1 MNVRL
6 MVSFAQGAPHEPL
19 SCVLTENVSFA
30 CLGFGFL
37 PQLGDANAAS
47 KADIPN
53 KSVAMA
59 IKRLNAFLL
68 AWRVDGLR
76 FAAHE

>member
-1 MNVRL
+1 MYVRL

-30 CLGFGFL
+30 CVGFGFL
-37 PQLGDANAAS
+37 PQLGDADTAS
-47 KADIPN
+47 RADIPS
-53 KSVAMA
+53 KSVKMA
-59 IKRLNAFLL
+59 SKRLKAFLL
-68 AWRVDGLR
+68 WRVDGLR